1 LADREETSKS
11 LKDVPKKTTIDVK
24 VLPRSSKDEIVE
36 KKGGVYKIKLTAP
49 AIEGKA
55 NKALLK
61 LLAKKLGL
69 PKREIRII
77 SGERSRMKSI
87 RIDRLTLEQVKKLL
101 QG

>member
-1 LADREETSKS
+1 MADRGETSKS
-11 LKDVPKKTTIDVK
+11 LKDAPQTTTIDVK
-24 VLPRSSKDEIVE
+24 VLPRSSKDEIVG
-36 KKGGVYKIKLTAP
+36 KKDGIYKIKLTAP

-87 RIDRLTLEQVKKLL
+87 RIDRLTFEQVKKLL

>member
-1 LADREETSKS
+1 M
-11 LKDVPKKTTIDVK
+11 KDAPPQTTIDVK
-24 VLPRSSKDEIVE
+24 VLPRSSKDEIVGE
-36 KKGGVYKIKLTAP
+36 KDGVYKIKLTAP

-87 RIDRLTLEQVKKLL
+87 RINRLTLEQVKKLL
-101 QG
+101 QD

>member
-1 LADREETSKS
+1 M
-11 LKDVPKKTTIDVK
+11 KDAPPKTTIDVK
-24 VLPRSSKDEIVE
+24 VLPRSSKDEIVGE
-36 KKGGVYKIKLTAP
+36 KDGVYKIKLTAP

-87 RIDRLTLEQVKKLL
+87 RINRLTLEQVKKLI
-101 QG
+101 QD

>member
-1 LADREETSKS
+1 M
-11 LKDVPKKTTIDVK
+11 KDAPKATIDVK
-24 VLPRSSKDEIVE
+24 VLPRSSKDAIIG
-36 KKGGVYKIKLTAP
+36 KKDGVYKIKLTAP

-77 SGERSRMKSI
+77 TGERSRIKSI
-87 RIDRLTLEQVKKLL
+87 QINSLTFEQIKKLL
-101 QG
+101 TTDQ

>member
-1 LADREETSKS
+1 LADRGETSKS
-11 LKDVPKKTTIDVK
+11 LKDAFQKTTIDVK

-36 KKGGVYKIKLTAP
+36 KKDGVYKIKLTAP